1 MTFLETK
8 RQQDIFA
15 IARERMVR
23 EQIEAR
29 GIKDPRVLAAMRKV
43 PRHLFIDEA
52 LWPQAY
58 NDYPLPIGEG
68 QTISQPYIVA
78 LMTSALELKGD
89 EKVLEIGT
97 GSGYQTAILAE
108 LAKSVF
114 TIERVDDLMLKAKKI
129 LDRLGYF
136 NVAYKTG
143 DGTLGWPEMAP
154 FQGIIVTAAAPDIPL
169 PYLEQLD
176 VGGRIVIPIGDR
188 WAQMLYKVTKLPN
201 GEFKKENLGGCRFV
215 PLIGEY
221 GWPE

>member
-1 MTFLETK
+1 MA
-8 RQQDIFA
+8 QDIYA

-29 GIKDPRVLAAMRKV
+29 GIKNARVLAAMRKI
-43 PRHLFIDEA
+43 PRHLFVDEA

-78 LMTSALELKGD
+78 LMTSFLELEGT

-108 LAKSVF
+108 LAQRVF
-114 TIERVDDLMLKAKKI
+114 TIERSKTLMKRAKTT

-136 NVAYKTG
+136 NVAYKVG
-143 DGTLGWPEMAP
+143 DGTVGWPEMAP
-154 FQGIIVTAAAPDIPL
+154 FQAIVVTAAAPDVPF
-169 PYLEQLD
+169 PYIEQLD
-176 VGGRIVIPIGDR
+176 KGGRLVIPVGDR
-188 WAQMLYKVTKLPN
+188 LSQMLYKITKLTN
-201 GEFKKENLGGCRFV
+201 GTLQKESLCGCRFV
-215 PLIGEY
+215 PLVGAY

>member
-1 MTFLETK
+1 
-8 RQQDIFA
+8 
-15 IARERMVR
+15 
-23 EQIEAR
+23 
-29 GIKDPRVLAAMRKV
+29 
-43 PRHLFIDEA
+43 
-52 LWPQAY
+52 
-58 NDYPLPIGEG
+58 
-68 QTISQPYIVA
+68 
-78 LMTSALELKGD
+78 
-89 EKVLEIGT
+89 
-97 GSGYQTAILAE
+97 
-108 LAKSVF
+108 
-114 TIERVDDLMLKAKKI
+114 MLKAKKI

>member
-1 MTFLETK
+1 MNLEEQKKAVIERLIREGYIKSK
-8 RQQDIFA
+8 RVIDA
-15 IARERMVR
+15 
-23 EQIEAR
+23 
-29 GIKDPRVLAAMRKV
+29 LLKV
-43 PRHLFIDEA
+43 PREEFVPEHLKEY
-52 LWPQAY
+52 AY
-58 NDYPLPIGEG
+58 VDTPLEIGHG
-68 QTISQPYIVA
+68 QTISAIHMVG
-78 LMTSALELKGD
+78 MMSELLDLKPGM
-89 EKVLEIGT
+89 KVLEIGT
-97 GSGYQTAILAE
+97 GSGYQTAIFAE
-108 LAKSVF
+108 LAKGVF

-188 WAQMLYKVTKLPN
+188 WAQVLYKVTKLPN